1 MKLKKT
7 LKLGLISLTLAQP
20 LLAPMARAEDAREAG
35 GGVGF
40 RRGGGLTGPVHPGPG
55 IYVRQP
61 VQPLPSIRDGPE
73 QPSLPEGSGGGLTLD
88 FVSTFTF
95 ETNKAVRE
103 NDIYYAQPQHLRD
116 ARGQPIMTPNF
127 VQVTD
132 QRGTAEGWTL
142 NLQKTTRFYD
152 ENRQPLRGT
161 GLSLKNAVV
170 VAANPGNQPRAPSTL
185 DKGTGPTEIIA
196 QADPGSGT
204 GTTTVRWG
212 TSLVETQLHSENGEQ
227 RTAYLNHD
235 VQLFAPGG
243 KQRQNY
249 TYQAILTWILSEVP
263 SNE

>member
-40 RRGGGLTGPVHPGPG
+40 RR
-55 IYVRQP
+55 
-61 VQPLPSIRDGPE
+61 
-73 QPSLPEGSGGGLTLD
+73 GGGLTLD

-235 VQLFAPGG
+235 VQLFALAGNNV
-243 KQRQNY
+243 K
-249 TYQAILTWILSEVP
+249 TILTKPYSPGFSQRFQVTNSSLAKF
-263 SNE
+263 